1 MANTT
6 DPPSQSNAR
15 AWLIITGASTS
26 LFCTVGFMNSFGV
39 FEEIYGVDKAHGG
52 LNVANGNLSTIAW
65 LGAIAVLF
73 FFGISPIAGVLMDI
87 FGPKLLTCTGA
98 IGMVFSIMMISLCK
112 QFWQFLLCQGV
123 LLGIS
128 MSLVSWP
135 MLALVAKNVTA
146 KNRAASMGI
155 VLGGSSLG
163 GIVWPIAIDQM
174 MKNHSLGFPW
184 TMRICAFI
192 MIPLFILPCA
202 VASAPSAPPVPAP
215 KRPIATSDSETE
227 VSGRENRVDHAK
239 EASEKQAAVTEENV
253 DLKEERKKLF
263 KKPAML
269 LLCLALFFTYFG
281 MFGPFFY
288 ITTYAIQKGFSS
300 TLAFY
305 TISIVNGASFFG
317 RVIPGVLAD
326 KYGKFNL
333 IILSNLLAGIIAMCW
348 TKVTSVAG
356 LVIWCA
362 AYGFASGGILSLQ
375 QACAAQVASRHTM
388 GLAIG
393 TVVGS
398 TALSA
403 MANIPISG
411 ELVSKHGWLSI
422 AMFSG
427 STLLLGAAL
436 LILAR
441 LSLNPRIFAIV

>member
-1 MANTT
+1 
-6 DPPSQSNAR
+6 
-15 AWLIITGASTS
+15 
-26 LFCTVGFMNSFGV
+26 
-39 FEEIYGVDKAHGG
+39 
-52 LNVANGNLSTIAW
+52 
-65 LGAIAVLF
+65 
-73 FFGISPIAGVLMDI
+73 
-87 FGPKLLTCTGA
+87 
-98 IGMVFSIMMISLCK
+98 MVFSIMMISLCK

-215 KRPIATSDSETE
+215 TRPIATSDSETE
-227 VSGRENRVDHAK
+227 VSGREDGVYHAK
-239 EASEKQAAVTEENV
+239 EASEKQATATEENV

-362 AYGFASGGILSLQ
+362 AYGFASG
-375 QACAAQVASRHTM
+375 
-388 GLAIG
+388 
-393 TVVGS
+393 
-398 TALSA
+398 
-403 MANIPISG
+403 
-411 ELVSKHGWLSI
+411 VSHSPLFLLSI
-422 AMFSG
+422 RS
-427 STLLLGAAL
+427 
-436 LILAR
+436 
-441 LSLNPRIFAIV
+441 